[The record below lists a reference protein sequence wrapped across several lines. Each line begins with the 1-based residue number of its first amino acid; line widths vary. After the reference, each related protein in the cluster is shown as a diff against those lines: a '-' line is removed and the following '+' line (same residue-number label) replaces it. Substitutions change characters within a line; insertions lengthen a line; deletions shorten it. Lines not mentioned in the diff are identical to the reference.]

1 VNNFRRSILNF
12 FSYNTT
18 VEIYG
23 KGRRDITSPWFYD
36 KNVENLTKFLR
47 KMKG

>member
-23 KGRRDITSPWFYD
+23 KGRRNITSLGFVIKTW
-36 KNVENLTKFLR
+36 
-47 KMKG
+47 GA